1 MNFCSSTFVDH
12 KDKETAS
19 RAFQFFN
26 LNNEEDRQGLI
37 ELITGFLDKLTG
49 GQTVDTRGHADGILE
64 SVWSAIQ
71 YLLDTFDGET
81 RAVDL
86 NTRFDIENFFENILE
101 KILGYVFGNLLDN
114 PQMTR
119 KIEVETILELIPDF
133 ILEIIAGFI
142 ETPCLLV
149 KLIAA
154 DNELLGDACEFFQNL
169 E

>member
-1 MNFCSSTFVDH
+1 M
-12 KDKETAS
+12 
-19 RAFQFFN
+19 
-26 LNNEEDRQGLI
+26 NNEEDRQGLI

-101 KILGYVFGNLLDN
+101 KILGYLEDNL
-114 PQMTR
+114 
-119 KIEVETILELIPDF
+119 ETILGLIPDS
-133 ILEIIAGFI
+133 ILEIIAGLI
-142 ETPCLLV
+142 KTPCLLV
-149 KLIAA
+149 NLIAA

>member
-1 MNFCSSTFVDH
+1 M
-12 KDKETAS
+12 

-37 ELITGFLDKLTG
+37 ELITDFLDKLTG

-86 NTRFDIENFFENILE
+86 NTRFDIENFFENVFE
-101 KILGYVFGNLLDN
+101 KILGYLEDNL
-114 PQMTR
+114 
-119 KIEVETILELIPDF
+119 ETILELIPDS
-133 ILEIIAGFI
+133 ILEIIAGLI
-142 ETPCLLV
+142 KTPCLLV
-149 KLIAA
+149 NLIAA

>member
-1 MNFCSSTFVDH
+1 MLTS
-12 KDKETAS
+12 DKETAT

-49 GQTVDTRGHADGILE
+49 GQTVDTRGHADGLLE

-86 NTRFDIENFFENILE
+86 NTRFDMYKRSSFLFVNFFCIL
-101 KILGYVFGNLLDN
+101 D
-114 PQMTR
+114 TR
-119 KIEVETILELIPDF
+119 G
-133 ILEIIAGFI
+133 AS
-142 ETPCLLV
+142 
-149 KLIAA
+149 
-154 DNELLGDACEFFQNL
+154 
-169 E
+169 

>member
-1 MNFCSSTFVDH
+1 M
-12 KDKETAS
+12 

-37 ELITGFLDKLTG
+37 ELVSAFLDKLTG
-49 GQTVDTRGHADGILE
+49 G
-64 SVWSAIQ
+64 
-71 YLLDTFDGET
+71 ET
-81 RAVDL
+81 RAEQVDL

-101 KILGYVFGNLLDN
+101 KVLGFIFGNLLDN

-119 KIEVETILELIPDF
+119 KIGIETILELIPES
-133 ILEIIAGFI
+133 ILEMIADLV
-142 ETPCLLV
+142 ETPCRLV
-149 KLIAA
+149 NLIAA